1 MGVAPMH
8 EIKIHRYKG
17 SWILK
22 FAVLCFAA
30 FFLFS
35 LVNQQM
41 QIHDKQNT
49 LDALQSQLKT
59 QQIKNEELKN
69 SLEKDEDLA
78 DYAEKVARRDLDS
91 VSYTHLDVYKRQV
104 QSEVYFAQFRHYGAA
119 VRWRWLADQNA
130 SACAQARPNAPLGD
144 AVYCPW
150 RRLYQLFPLAYL
162 QCGNRNLLE
171 RYS

>member
-1 MGVAPMH
+1 MH
-8 EIKIHRYKG
+8 EIKIDRYKG

-22 FAVLCFAA
+22 FSVLCFAA

-35 LVNQQM
+35 FVNQQM

-78 DYAEKVARRDLDS
+78 DYAEKVARRDLDYAKPGER
-91 VSYTHLDVYKRQV
+91 VFVDVGG
-104 QSEVYFAQFRHYGAA
+104 S
-119 VRWRWLADQNA
+119 D
-130 SACAQARPNAPLGD
+130 
-144 AVYCPW
+144 
-150 RRLYQLFPLAYL
+150 
-162 QCGNRNLLE
+162 
-171 RYS
+171 

>member
-1 MGVAPMH
+1 MH
-8 EIKIHRYKG
+8 EIKIDRYKG

-30 FFLFS
+30 LFLFS
-35 LVNQQM
+35 LVNHQM

-78 DYAEKVARRDLDS
+78 DYAEKVARRDLDYAKPGER
-91 VSYTHLDVYKRQV
+91 VFVDVGG
-104 QSEVYFAQFRHYGAA
+104 S
-119 VRWRWLADQNA
+119 D
-130 SACAQARPNAPLGD
+130 
-144 AVYCPW
+144 
-150 RRLYQLFPLAYL
+150 
-162 QCGNRNLLE
+162 
-171 RYS
+171 

>member
-1 MGVAPMH
+1 MH
-8 EIKIHRYKG
+8 EIKIDRYKG

-22 FAVLCFAA
+22 FSVLCFAA

-78 DYAEKVARRDLDS
+78 DYAEKVARRDLDYAKPGER
-91 VSYTHLDVYKRQV
+91 VFVDVGG
-104 QSEVYFAQFRHYGAA
+104 S
-119 VRWRWLADQNA
+119 D
-130 SACAQARPNAPLGD
+130 
-144 AVYCPW
+144 
-150 RRLYQLFPLAYL
+150 
-162 QCGNRNLLE
+162 
-171 RYS
+171 

>member
-1 MGVAPMH
+1 MH
-8 EIKIHRYKG
+8 EIKIDRYKG

-22 FAVLCFAA
+22 VAVLCVAA

-35 LVNQQM
+35 WVNQQM

-78 DYAEKVARRDLDS
+78 DYAEKVARRDLDYAKPGER
-91 VSYTHLDVYKRQV
+91 VFVDVGG
-104 QSEVYFAQFRHYGAA
+104 S
-119 VRWRWLADQNA
+119 D
-130 SACAQARPNAPLGD
+130 
-144 AVYCPW
+144 
-150 RRLYQLFPLAYL
+150 
-162 QCGNRNLLE
+162 
-171 RYS
+171 

>member
-1 MGVAPMH
+1 MH
-8 EIKIHRYKG
+8 EIKIDRYKG

-41 QIHDKQNT
+41 QIHDEQNT

-78 DYAEKVARRDLDS
+78 DYAEKVARRDLDYAKPGER
-91 VSYTHLDVYKRQV
+91 VFVDVGG
-104 QSEVYFAQFRHYGAA
+104 S
-119 VRWRWLADQNA
+119 D
-130 SACAQARPNAPLGD
+130 
-144 AVYCPW
+144 
-150 RRLYQLFPLAYL
+150 
-162 QCGNRNLLE
+162 
-171 RYS
+171 